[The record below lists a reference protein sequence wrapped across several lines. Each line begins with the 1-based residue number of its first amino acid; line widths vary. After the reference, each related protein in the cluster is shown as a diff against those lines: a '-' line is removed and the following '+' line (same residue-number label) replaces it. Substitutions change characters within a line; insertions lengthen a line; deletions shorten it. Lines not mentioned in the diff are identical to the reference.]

1 LQPFPLAEGAR
12 PKKSVGQ
19 INPQYSKKRGFLV
32 LDWFYA
38 ALASRGQP
46 MTENPSATL
55 PGTVEKIIKSP
66 DPREP
71 EKAQITVEGADHLY
85 KEIRIENTLQDE
97 NGVEVRLKHGAKVE
111 VTVEAD
117 RNDTVATG
125 E

>member
-1 LQPFPLAEGAR
+1 
-12 PKKSVGQ
+12 
-19 INPQYSKKRGFLV
+19 
-32 LDWFYA
+32 
-38 ALASRGQP
+38 

-71 EKAQITVEGADHLY
+71 EKAQIAVEGADHLY

-97 NGVEVRLKHGAKVE
+97 NGDEVRLKQGAKVE
-111 VTVEAD
+111 VTVAAEPK
-117 RNDTVATG
+117 DTIAVTG